1 MAQESGLFG
10 HLAVHYKL
18 LTQDQLAE
26 AVRRQAKE
34 QFKRPLGDILVEQ
47 GLLSAENLVKL
58 LAVQKDLQAKQAA
71 AQAAAAADPA
81 QATTSTGVFSRAAI
95 AAALD
100 KPPRV
105 ERKVDRLLEFAVR
118 QGASDLRIAT
128 GERLLLRRM
137 GRLVPVS
144 EQPFQRAQVDQF
156 LSELLDAAQRKELD
170 GAGQV
175 DFSATLAGLARF
187 RGNAFRHQNGLAITL
202 RAIPLQVPSLED
214 LGLPAS
220 LARLTGFH
228 QGIVLLTGPAG
239 SGKSSTLAAL
249 LKLVN
254 QERRDHI
261 VTVEDPIEFIH
272 APLRC
277 SVNQRQ
283 VGRDTRS
290 FARALKAALRE
301 DPDVIAIGELRDL
314 ETISLALTAAETGH
328 LVFATLHT
336 GGAIRTID
344 RIVGAFPPDQQS
356 QIRMM
361 FSESLRAIVS
371 QRLVNRAD
379 GNGRVPAIEVLLG
392 SRAVANLIR
401 DQKTFQLRSVLQT
414 GATQGMV
421 MLDASLA
428 QLVRDRVITREAAL
442 EQCEEPKLI
451 PTVGPASPPAA
462 APAGA

>member
-1 MAQESGLFG
+1 MSQEGGLFG
-10 HLAVHYKL
+10 QLAVHYKL
-18 LTQDQLAE
+18 VTQDQLAE
-26 AVRRQAKE
+26 AVKRQAKE
-34 QFKRPLGDILVEQ
+34 EWRRPLGDLLVED
-47 GLLSAENLVKL
+47 GVLSRANLEKL
-58 LAVQKDLQAKQAA
+58 LQIQKQMQEK
-71 AQAAAAADPA
+71 QAAAAATAAA
-81 QATTSTGVFSRAAI
+81 QPDALSHTGGFSRAAI
-95 AAALD
+95 SAALA
-100 KPPRV
+100 KPQA
-105 ERKVDRLLEFAVR
+105 ERKIDRLLDFAVR
-118 QGASDLRIAT
+118 QGASDLRIAS
-128 GERLLLRRM
+128 GERMLLRRL
-137 GRLVPVS
+137 GQLVPAGDRPLVRT
-144 EQPFQRAQVDQF
+144 ELDQY
-156 LSELLDAAQRKELD
+156 LAELLDAGQRAELEKS
-170 GAGQV
+170 GQV

-187 RGNAFRHQNGLAITL
+187 RGNAYRHQSGVAVAL
-202 RAIPLQVPSLED
+202 RAIPLEVPALED

-220 LARLTGFH
+220 LARLTAYH

-249 LKLVN
+249 LRLVN

-272 APLRC
+272 EPLRC

-283 VGRDTRS
+283 VGRDTKS

-344 RIVGAFPPDQQS
+344 RIVGAFPPDQQP

-379 GNGRVPAIEVLLG
+379 GNGRVPAIEVLFG
-392 SRAVANLIR
+392 TRAVANLIR
-401 DQKTFQLRSVLQT
+401 DQKTFQIRSVLQT
-414 GATQGMV
+414 GAQQGMV
-421 MLDASLA
+421 LLDASLA

-442 EQCEEPKLI
+442 EQCDDPKAI
-451 PTVGPASPPAA
+451 PTV
-462 APAGA
+462 